1 MDTSDLL
8 KRYPNGLSVKMK
20 EDLKP
25 FESLLENKSV
35 LNVKVLANFGKDLE
49 QSLSRGYNVYRGV
62 VIELSGDYEM
72 SETDKFWMH
81 PQLFKTR
88 ALFKT
93 SQPDIKSQLKKE
105 FAISNFSSSSAFY
118 TTHFFDEI
126 GGYREE
132 NYAIIDTSNDD
143 VASSSLN
150 HWTSSRLKISDI
162 YNEMYTVKV
171 DGKTMQQ
178 HAKAEVGKIA
188 NEMGDLTVLSTSSYN
203 VLYRSN
209 DSYFF
214 YNNAL
219 KPEGES
225 ALVHVSPLMGYNMIS
240 TDGKK
245 AIAAD
250 LMASDE
256 YLDISKFN
264 DDQRKRAYVSCS
276 WKGKNIINTFCL
288 RKPIDNYKEYLGV
301 GSVTYRMESGYFSN
315 SNISDKLD
323 PKIVLFLTPEA
334 TLIPE
339 EVSVHSHVMKNIIK
353 LPATEELLTKIV
365 KDNWKQLFSKK
376 YISGDN
382 LALPRD
388 LVKKFIN

>member
-1 MDTSDLL
+1 MDTTQLS
-8 KRYPNGLSVKMK
+8 KRFPNGFPEKMK
-20 EDLKP
+20 QELQP
-25 FESLLENKSV
+25 FEKLLEKKSV
-35 LNVKVLANFGKDLE
+35 LAVKLLANFGKDLE
-49 QSLSRGYNVYRGV
+49 QSLSRGYDIYRGV
-62 VIELSGDYEM
+62 VVELSGDYQLDE
-72 SETDKFWMH
+72 SDKFWLH

-88 ALFKT
+88 ALYKT
-93 SQPDIKSQLKKE
+93 SKDDIKSQLKKE
-105 FAISNFSSSSAFY
+105 FAISNFASSSAYY

-132 NYAIIDTSNDD
+132 NYAIIDTSNDE
-143 VASSSLN
+143 VAAGSLS
-150 HWTSSRLKISDI
+150 HWVTSKLKISDV

-178 HAKAEVGKIA
+178 HAKTEVSKIA
-188 NEMGDLTVLSTSSYN
+188 KEMGDLQPLLSSSYN

-214 YNNAL
+214 YNHAL
-219 KPEGES
+219 KPDSEKV
-225 ALVHVSPLMGYNMIS
+225 LVHVSPLMGYNMID
-240 TDGKK
+240 TNGEI
-245 AIAAD
+245 AVAAD

-256 YLDISKFN
+256 YLDISKFKEE
-264 DDQRKRAYVSCS
+264 QRKRAYVSCS

-288 RKPIDNYKEYLGV
+288 RKPINNYKEFLGV

-334 TLIPE
+334 TLIPDD
-339 EVSVHSHVMKNIIK
+339 VVVHSHIMKNIIK
-353 LPATEELLTKIV
+353 LPATEEILTKLV

-376 YISGDN
+376 FISGDN
-382 LALPRD
+382 LALPRE
-388 LVKKFIN
+388 LVKQIIE